1 MKTRFSACIELLFAP
16 EADDPA
22 ERIRLAAAAGLP
34 AVEFWAWRNKDL
46 SSIAAALEET
56 GLTLTGFVSEPM
68 APLTDPAQHDAFLAG
83 LQESIAVARTLGSS
97 KLIAQ
102 AGPLRPHEPREIQ
115 RAAIVTCLNRA
126 AEMLKD
132 TGVTLLLEPLNIR
145 VDHPGY
151 FLPFTPEAL
160 DIIDAVGRPEVRLL
174 YDLYHS
180 AVMGETPQAVL
191 AGRID
196 RIGHVHLA
204 DAPGRQE
211 PGTGTMDWHDQL
223 SWLERQ
229 GYDGFVGLEYR
240 PSRGTVDSLSALMG
254 RSSASAPID

>member
-1 MKTRFSACIELLFAP
+1 MTMRFSACIELLFAA
-16 EADDPA
+16 EANDPA

-34 AVEFWAWRNKDL
+34 AVEFWSWRNKDL
-46 SSIAAALEET
+46 PSIAAALKET

-68 APLTDPAQHDAFLAG
+68 APLTDPAQHGAFLAG
-83 LQESIAVARTLGSS
+83 LKDSIAVAQRLGCG

-102 AGPLRPHEPREIQ
+102 AGPLRPQVPREDQ
-115 RAAIVTCLNRA
+115 HAAIVACLASA
-126 AEMLKD
+126 AETLKGS
-132 TGVTLLLEPLNIR
+132 GVTLLLEPLNTR

-160 DIIDAVGRPEVRLL
+160 DIIDAVGCSEIRLL

-191 AGRID
+191 AGRMD

-211 PGTGTMDWHDQL
+211 PGTGSLDWRGQL
-223 SWLERQ
+223 CWLEQQ

-240 PSRGTVDSLSALMG
+240 PSQGTVDSLSALMG
-254 RSSASAPID
+254 RSDASAPID

>member
-1 MKTRFSACIELLFAP
+1 MTTRFSACIELLFAA
-16 EADDPA
+16 EASDPA
-22 ERIRLAAAAGLP
+22 ERIRLAAAAGLH
-34 AVEFWAWRNKDL
+34 AVEFWSWRDKDL
-46 SSIAAALEET
+46 PSIAAALEET
-56 GLTLTGFVSEPM
+56 RLTLTGFVSEPM

-83 LQESIAVARTLGSS
+83 LEDSLSVAQGLGSTS
-97 KLIAQ
+97 LIAQ
-102 AGPLRPHEPREIQ
+102 AGPLHPHEPRETQ
-115 RAAIVTCLNRA
+115 RAAIVACLTKA
-126 AEMLKD
+126 AETLSG

-160 DIIDAVGRPEVRLL
+160 DIIDAVGRPEIRLL

-180 AVMGETPQAVL
+180 AVMGETPQDVL

-211 PGTGTMDWHDQL
+211 PGTGTMDWRGRLD
-223 SWLERQ
+223 WLVQQ
-229 GYDGFVGLEYR
+229 GYGGFVGLEYR
-240 PSRGTVDSLSALMG
+240 PSQGTVDSLSALMG

>member
-1 MKTRFSACIELLFAP
+1 MTIQFSACIELLFAA
-16 EADDPA
+16 EANDPA
-22 ERIRLAAAAGLP
+22 ERIRLAAAAGLT
-34 AVEFWAWRNKDL
+34 AVEFWSWRDKDL
-46 SSIAAALEET
+46 PSIVAALQDT

-68 APLTDPAQHDAFLAG
+68 APLTDPAQHGAFLDG
-83 LQESIAVARTLGSS
+83 LAESIAIAQKLGCGT
-97 KLIAQ
+97 LIAQ
-102 AGPLRPHEPREIQ
+102 AGPLRPHVPREDQ
-115 RAAIVTCLNRA
+115 HAAIVECLARA
-126 AEMLKD
+126 TEVLKG
-132 TGVTLLLEPLNIR
+132 TGVTLLLEPLNTR

-160 DIIDAVGRPEVRLL
+160 DIIDAVGMPEIRLL

-211 PGTGTMDWHDQL
+211 PGTGSLDWRDQL
-223 SWLERQ
+223 AWLEQR

-240 PSRGTVDSLSALMG
+240 PSQGTVDSLSALMG
-254 RSSASAPID
+254 